1 MDQLLEEIRPLIA
14 KSAKVDPQEI
24 ELDADLFM
32 DYGIDSLEG
41 LKLLALLEQRYGIT
55 IPDHE
60 LMHLNTLRRIV
71 EAVDRAHR
79 TDGVVKEA

>member
-1 MDQLLEEIRPLIA
+1 MDPLLDEIRPLLA
-14 KSAKVDPQEI
+14 KSAKVDPHAI
-24 ELDADLFM
+24 DLDADLFM
-32 DYGIDSLEG
+32 DFGIDSLEG

-71 EAVDRAHR
+71 EAIDRAR
-79 TDGVVKEA
+79 QSDGVVKEA

>member
-1 MDQLLEEIRPLIA
+1 MEKLLEEIRPLIA

-24 ELDADLFM
+24 ALDADLFM

-41 LKLLALLEQRYGIT
+41 LKLLAALEQRYGIT

-60 LMHLNTLRRIV
+60 LMHLNTLGRIIEAIDQARRG
-71 EAVDRAHR
+71 
-79 TDGVVKEA
+79 DGVVKEA

>member
-1 MDQLLEEIRPLIA
+1 MDTLLAEIRPVLA
-14 KSAKVDPQEI
+14 KSAKVDPQAI

-60 LMHLNTLRRIV
+60 LMHLNTLRRIA
-71 EAVDRAHR
+71 EAIDGARR
-79 TDGVVKEA
+79 SDGVVKEA

>member
-14 KSAKVDPQEI
+14 KSAKVDPQAI
-24 ELDADLFM
+24 ELDGDLFM
-32 DYGIDSLEG
+32 EYGIDSLEG

-60 LMHLNTLRRIV
+60 LLHLNTLGRIV
-71 EAVDRAHR
+71 EAIERARHS
-79 TDGVVKEA
+79 DGVVKEA